1 MSLCGLF
8 IYEKRSIH
16 GSSVAVKFAQSIRLL
31 YTACA
36 NILLPRRCVVSVLFL
51 FIDGVGLAPS
61 GHDNPLS
68 DAPTP
73 TINALLNGALTIERV
88 GASSRAL
95 LRPLDATMGVAG
107 LPQSGTG
114 QTALLAGIN
123 AAALHGRHQPHF
135 PPVALRTMLVERSI
149 FRRLTE
155 TGRRVAFANA
165 FGVRY
170 WEALAARRL
179 RRSAS
184 VIAAEGAG
192 VRFRSDYDVH
202 TGSALTWDIT
212 GEMIRSANGSD
223 VPVIAAHTA
232 GERLARLTAR
242 YDLVFF
248 ETFLTDLAGH
258 GRLAHL
264 AAPDRPPP
272 STKEQIHMAMERVD
286 GMIRGALEAMRP
298 GDTLVLTSDHG
309 NIESLSSPTHTRNP
323 VPLLVTGP
331 AASRFAHLVSIVQVA
346 DVIVA
351 AAQEYAA

>member
-1 MSLCGLF
+1 M
-8 IYEKRSIH
+8 
-16 GSSVAVKFAQSIRLL
+16 AVKFAHCIRLL

-36 NILLPRRCVVSVLFL
+36 DILLHQRCIVGVLFL
-51 FIDGVGLAPS
+51 FVDGVGLAPA

-73 TINALLNGALTIERV
+73 AINALLNGALTIERA
-88 GASSRAL
+88 GASTRAL

-107 LPQSGTG
+107 MPQSGTG

-135 PPVALRTMLVERSI
+135 PPVALRSMLIERSI
-149 FRRLTE
+149 FRRLTAA
-155 TGRRVAFANA
+155 GRRVAFANA

-170 WEALAARRL
+170 WEALAARKL

-192 VRFRSDYDVH
+192 VRLRSDHDLRI
-202 TGSALTWDIT
+202 GSALTWDIT
-212 GEMIRSANGSD
+212 GETIRASGGDA
-223 VPVIAAHTA
+223 PAIAAHIA

-258 GRLAHL
+258 GRLAHR
-264 AAPDRPPP
+264 ATPDRSPL
-272 STKEQIHMAMERVD
+272 SIAEQVHMAIERVD
-286 GMIRGALEAMRP
+286 GMIRGALDALHP

-309 NIESLSSPTHTRNP
+309 NVESLSSLAHTRNP
-323 VPLLVTGP
+323 VPLLVVGP
-331 AASRFAHLVSIVQVA
+331 AASRFAPLVSIVEVA
-346 DVIVA
+346 DAIVA
-351 AAQEYAA
+351 AAQEYTA

>member
-1 MSLCGLF
+1 M
-8 IYEKRSIH
+8 
-16 GSSVAVKFAQSIRLL
+16 
-31 YTACA
+31 
-36 NILLPRRCVVSVLFL
+36 SVLFV
-51 FIDGVGLAPS
+51 FIDGVGLAS
-61 GHDNPLS
+61 AGRDNPLS

-73 TINALLNGALTIERV
+73 TMNALLNGALTIERT
-88 GASSRAL
+88 GASSHAL
-95 LRPLDATMGVAG
+95 LRPLDATMGVTG

-114 QTALLAGIN
+114 QTALLAGVN

-135 PPVALRTMLVERSI
+135 PPVALRSILAERSI

-155 TGRRVAFANA
+155 AGRRVAFANA

-192 VRFRSDYDVH
+192 VRFRSDHDLR

-212 GEMIRSANGSD
+212 GETIRAGGGD
-223 VPVIAAHTA
+223 APVIAAHAA
-232 GERLARLTAR
+232 GERLARLAAR

-264 AAPDRPPP
+264 AAPDRSPP
-272 STKEQIHMAMERVD
+272 SIVEQVHMAMERVD
-286 GMIRGALEAMRP
+286 SMIRGALDVLRP

-309 NIESLSSPTHTRNP
+309 NVESLSSSTHTRNP
-323 VPLLVTGP
+323 VPLLVVGP
-331 AASRFAHLVSIVQVA
+331 AAPRFAYLVSIVQVA
-346 DVIVA
+346 NAVVA